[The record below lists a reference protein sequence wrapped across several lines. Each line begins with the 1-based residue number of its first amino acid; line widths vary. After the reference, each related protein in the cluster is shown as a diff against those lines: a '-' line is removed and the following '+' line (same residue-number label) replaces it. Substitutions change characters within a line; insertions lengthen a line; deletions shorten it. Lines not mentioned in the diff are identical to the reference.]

1 MALDTL
7 RKGAARTLGMILMGL
22 LVVSFAIWGI
32 ADIFTG
38 YGRQTLIR
46 VGDTEIS
53 GQDYLRA
60 QQEVLRA
67 MSAQVGRSLSLQEA
81 RALGLDSR
89 VMERLVGGA
98 AVDTHAR
105 ELHLGIAEAALL
117 DEIMNDPAFKDAL
130 GNFSP
135 AIFQQTLYS
144 MGMNEQAYLNALR
157 ERNVRR
163 QVLSTVGKVAN
174 SPAVL
179 VEALNTFNGEKRT
192 LRYALI
198 PESVAGSIP
207 EPTEEELKRYYEN
220 HESKF
225 TQPEYRKIG
234 VLAVTPE
241 TVKDQVNIT
250 EADLRAEYEASKDQ
264 LGNPERRKVQQIPFP
279 DLGEAK
285 AAYDKIQ
292 GGADFLDI
300 AKERGLSEADIDLG
314 NVTRAELADAA
325 IADAAFKLE
334 ANKVSEPVT
343 GKLGGVV
350 LLRVTAIEPA
360 KIPTFEEAKAE
371 IEKKLLKE
379 RASGA
384 IFDLHDKIEDQLASG
399 AKLSETADKLK
410 LDYVLIEE
418 VDREG
423 RKPDGATVTLPAQK
437 EVLAAAFAADIGGD
451 NDPIDAKDDGIIWYE
466 VLGVVPQQLKP
477 FDQVKDEVTKD
488 WRAEEVRSRVAKY
501 AQELVDAL
509 SSGAKTLEDVAKDLN
524 GEVLTSDPLKRDGMT
539 VNVLPA
545 AVAQAFTLPEKGFG
559 SAPSGAGEG
568 RIVFQVD
575 KITPPEPLTEAEAT
589 RLKQQLGLLMSEDT
603 IAEYFKALENRYGV
617 YVNQA
622 ALAKLIGS
630 EEP

>member
-7 RKGAARTLGMILMGL
+7 RKGAARTLGMILIGL

-46 VGDTEIS
+46 VGDTEIT

-67 MSAQVGRSLSLQEA
+67 MSAQIGRSLSLQEA
-81 RALGLDSR
+81 RAMGLDSR

-98 AVDTHAR
+98 AVDNHAE

-117 DEIMNDPAFKDAL
+117 DEIMNDPAFKDSL

-144 MGMNEQAYLNALR
+144 MGMNEQSYLNALR

-174 SPAVL
+174 SPTVL
-179 VEALNTFNGEKRT
+179 AEALNTYNGETRT
-192 LRYALI
+192 LRYVLV
-198 PESVAGSIP
+198 PESVAGTIP

-220 HESKF
+220 HQAKF

-241 TVKDQVNIT
+241 TVRDEVNIT
-250 EADLRAEYEASKDQ
+250 EADLRAEYEATKDQ
-264 LGNPERRKVQQIPFP
+264 LGSPERRKVQQIPFP
-279 DLGEAK
+279 DLAAAK
-285 AAYDKIQ
+285 TAHDKIQ
-292 GGADFLDI
+292 AGTDFLDI

-325 IADAAFKLE
+325 IAEAAFTLE

-343 GKLGGVV
+343 GKLGSVV
-350 LLRVTAIEPA
+350 LLRVTAIEPG
-360 KIPTFEEAKAE
+360 KTPTFEEAKAD

-399 AKLSETADKLK
+399 TKLSEVAEKLK

-423 RKPDGATVTLPAQK
+423 RKPDGSTVTLPAQK
-437 EVLAAAFAADIGGD
+437 DVLTAAFAA
-451 NDPIDAKDDGIIWYE
+451 
-466 VLGVVPQQLKP
+466 
-477 FDQVKDEVTKD
+477 
-488 WRAEEVRSRVAKY
+488 
-501 AQELVDAL
+501 
-509 SSGAKTLEDVAKDLN
+509 
-524 GEVLTSDPLKRDGMT
+524 
-539 VNVLPA
+539 
-545 AVAQAFTLPEKGFG
+545 
-559 SAPSGAGEG
+559 
-568 RIVFQVD
+568 
-575 KITPPEPLTEAEAT
+575 
-589 RLKQQLGLLMSEDT
+589 
-603 IAEYFKALENRYGV
+603 
-617 YVNQA
+617 
-622 ALAKLIGS
+622 
-630 EEP
+630 

>member
-589 RLKQQLGLLMSEDT
+589 RLKQQVGLLMSEDT